1 MGRRKSNALRSLAP
15 VAAMLLAA
23 IAGSLAVP
31 VAAGELIYRPV
42 NPAFGGDPFNGPVLL
57 NEANA
62 QNHYKDPSA
71 PAPGSFFGSQSP
83 LQQFTNALQSSILS
97 RVAGAVSGQVVD
109 STGNLVPGTFTIGN
123 IRVVVTSGVG
133 LLTITTT
140 DLNTG
145 QSTTFQV
152 PN

>member
-1 MGRRKSNALRSLAP
+1 MASRFRIRISSWPVIALALLSCNAEIPPAL
-15 VAAMLLAA
+15 
-23 IAGSLAVP
+23 
-31 VAAGELIYRPV
+31 AGELVYRPV
-42 NPAFGGDPFNGPVLL
+42 NPSFGGDPFNGPVLL

-62 QNHYKDPSA
+62 QNHYKDPDATS
-71 PAPGSFFGSQSP
+71 PSGLFGGTQSP
-83 LQQFTNALQSSILS
+83 LQQFTNALQSSILA

-109 STGNLVPGTFTIGN
+109 PNGNLVPGTFTIGN

-140 DLNTG
+140 DLSSG
-145 QSTTFQV
+145 QSTTFPV

>member
-1 MGRRKSNALRSLAP
+1 MSVQTLIRCAASIVGP
-15 VAAMLLAA
+15 VVAVLLAVA
-23 IAGSLAVP
+23 IAPAS
-31 VAAGELIYRPV
+31 AGELVYRPV
-42 NPAFGGDPFNGPVLL
+42 NPSFGGDPFNGPNLL

-62 QNHYKDPSA
+62 QNRHKDPA
-71 PAPGSFFGSQSP
+71 ATAPGSFFGQQNSP

-109 STGNLVPGTFTIGN
+109 SNGNLVPGTFTIGN
-123 IRVVVTSGVG
+123 IRVVVTAGAG

-140 DLNTG
+140 DLSTG

>member
-1 MGRRKSNALRSLAP
+1 MNVQTITHYAATIAAQVALT
-15 VAAMLLAA
+15 AAVG
-23 IAGSLAVP
+23 IGP
-31 VAAGELIYRPV
+31 GFAGELVYRPV
-42 NPAFGGDPFNGPVLL
+42 NPSFGGDPFNGPNLL

-62 QNHYKDPSA
+62 QNGHKDPDATS
-71 PAPGSFFGSQSP
+71 PGSFFGQQASP

-109 STGNLVPGTFTIGN
+109 SNGNLVPGTFTIGN
-123 IRVVVTSGVG
+123 IRVIVTAGAG

-140 DLNTG
+140 DLSTG

>member
-1 MGRRKSNALRSLAP
+1 MPTPSHARRAPRMRTLAVAWVLAAALAP
-15 VAAMLLAA
+15 A
-23 IAGSLAVP
+23 
-31 VAAGELIYRPV
+31 AAGELVYRPV
-42 NPAFGGDPFNGPVLL
+42 NPSFGGDPFNGPNLL

-62 QNHYKDPSA
+62 QNRHKDPEA
-71 PAPGSFFGSQSP
+71 ADPGSFFGQQASP

-109 STGNLVPGTFTIGN
+109 SNGNLVPGTFTIGN
-123 IRVVVTSGVG
+123 IRVVVAAGAG

-140 DLNTG
+140 DLSTG